1 MFIEKVYLKDHHLI
15 LRETDGSEVFLT
27 LQDALDLADWIQKH
41 QNEIR
46 ERMGELEE
54 QEPEQKLDPSL

>member
-15 LRETDGSEVFLT
+15 LREMDGSETFLT
-27 LQDALDLADWIQKH
+27 LQDALDLADWIHKH
-41 QNEIR
+41 QKEIR
-46 ERMGELEE
+46 KRMAELEE